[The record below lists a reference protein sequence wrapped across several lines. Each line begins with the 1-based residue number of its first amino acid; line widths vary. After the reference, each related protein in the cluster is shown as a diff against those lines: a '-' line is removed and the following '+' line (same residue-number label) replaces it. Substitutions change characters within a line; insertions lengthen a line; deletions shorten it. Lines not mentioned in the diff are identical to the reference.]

1 MVLKSLSVMRLRPVC
16 SATFRSLRT
25 LTTLVV
31 KDDDSGAA
39 VANKTAL
46 ELEMVKSL
54 ATKGVLD
61 ARKVGLDLV
70 LTSEA
75 ALGATMT
82 EKYDSTPDSSGSLKV
97 FPSSHVVTLGICKEM
112 Y

>member
-1 MVLKSLSVMRLRPVC
+1 MMILGLLLP
-16 SATFRSLRT
+16 T
-25 LTTLVV
+25 
-31 KDDDSGAA
+31 
-39 VANKTAL
+39 TAL

-70 LTSEA
+70 VLTSEA
-75 ALGATMT
+75 ALATMT

-97 FPSSHVVTLGICKEM
+97 FPSSHVVTLGTCKEM

>member
-1 MVLKSLSVMRLRPVC
+1 MMILGLLLP
-16 SATFRSLRT
+16 T
-25 LTTLVV
+25 
-31 KDDDSGAA
+31 
-39 VANKTAL
+39 TAL

-75 ALGATMT
+75 ALATMT

-97 FPSSHVVTLGICKEM
+97 FPSSHVVTLGTCKEM